1 MQLEVELHAL
11 EKEEDKA
18 SKARLVDVSV
28 DVEFFFLPRVGDIFD
43 NEHISILRAMLNVR
57 V

>member
-1 MQLEVELHAL
+1 VALHAL

-28 DVEFFFLPRVGDIFD
+28 DVKFFF
-43 NEHISILRAMLNVR
+43 
-57 V
+57 